1 MVYETLEE
9 AIAAAEELA
18 EAMETIVKITKAE
31 KGYELFG
38 IGEVVKI
45 IE

>member
-1 MVYETLEE
+1 MIYKTLEE
-9 AIAAAEELA
+9 AIVAAQDLA
-18 EAMETIVKITKAE
+18 EAMETYVEITKAE